1 MEVKLPLNTILSS
14 DSLGRL
20 SEKRLRRRYSAAI
33 TGVDLSPYTG
43 QSIREIDWLTVVLA
57 DTLRL

>member
-1 MEVKLPLNTILSS
+1 MEVKLPLNTVLSS
-14 DSLGRL
+14 DSPGRL

-43 QSIREIDWLTVVLA
+43 QPIREIGWLTIVLA
-57 DTLRL
+57 DT